1 MSVFFEKIG
10 LLQAD
15 IPAARSNSS
24 FIIYSVCGTKTLRVV
39 VYEGETFYPRPSMR
53 SARRLEKSLSRL
65 HGQVL
70 RIKSTE
76 GGFTIMTS
84 PLQIMKFL

>member
-53 SARRLEKSLSRL
+53 SARRFEKSLSRL
-65 HGQVL
+65 HGPVL
-70 RIKSTE
+70 HYKLHR
-76 GGFTIMTS
+76 GFASMVP
-84 PLQIMKFL
+84 PLQVMNFL